1 MRRIILGAFLCFF
14 SSVLFSQSLN
24 AVHAHHH
31 TKKKKIAIAEKVV
44 YQKSV
49 VVIDPG
55 HGGKDPGA
63 SGQEG
68 VHEKNV
74 VLAVS
79 QYVQNDL
86 SHYAGIQPVMTRQG
100 DYFVTLR
107 GRLQAARQSHGDVF
121 VAIHA
126 DSYLNN
132 RAQGASVFVLSE
144 HGASSEAARWLAK
157 NENDA
162 VLGGAKF
169 NTNNR
174 VVQSVL
180 LNLSQTATIADSFK
194 LGRNVMNQLKQET
207 SLHTGKVEEAPFMVL
222 KSPDIPSILVEIGFI
237 SNRHEEK
244 NLKSPAFQAAV
255 ASAIAQ
261 GIVSYLYKNPPH
273 DSIIENQQAGRLTI
287 TTTSKQS
294 LTALAKSYNLSLD
307 KLREANQL
315 IKKNTPRLAAGI
327 VISKTIPA
335 GTVLVIP
342 KA

>member
-1 MRRIILGAFLCFF
+1 MD
-14 SSVLFSQSLN
+14 
-24 AVHAHHH
+24 
-31 TKKKKIAIAEKVV
+31 KIV

-63 SGQEG
+63 SGLEG
-68 VHEKNV
+68 AHEKNI
-74 VLAVS
+74 VLAIS
-79 QYVQNDL
+79 QYLKNDL
-86 SHYAGIQPVMTRQG
+86 SRYAGIDVVMTRQG

-132 RAQGASVFVLSE
+132 MAHGASIFVLSE

-194 LGRNVMNQLKQET
+194 LGRNVMSQLKQKT

-222 KSPDIPSILVEIGFI
+222 KSPDIPSILVETGFI

-244 NLKSPAFQAAV
+244 NLKNPTFQSAMAA
-255 ASAIAQ
+255 AIAQ
-261 GIVSYLYKNPPH
+261 GIVNYLYKNPPH
-273 DSIIENQQAGRLTI
+273 DSIIEKQQAGKLSI
-287 TTTSKQS
+287 TTTSRQS

-315 IKKNTPRLAAGI
+315 T
-327 VISKTIPA
+327 SKTIPA